1 VSLRRKLGLMSG
13 AGITPVLDHDLA
25 LWAAAVVANGGTV
38 SAARYAIVGR
48 FILAEKAAGLWTLTD
63 DYLGLWAE
71 NAIQAL
77 TSLKQRRLA
86 TAVNSPTFTADRN
99 YAFGTPKYINTG
111 FIPGT
116 HAVAMSVSSVHHEVY
131 ERTNVNGNSPMGV
144 ITSGPNQINTQTRSS
159 GNAIVS
165 VMGGNATYTLPAT
178 TSVGLT
184 QSGRSGATTSDN
196 YAAKNGVDMTRTVTY
211 SSLGTFLPTHSTYIG
226 GVNNA
231 GVLSQAKAAS
241 VGYVSFGG
249 KLNGTQR
256 AARYAN
262 VLAWATAVG
271 ANV

>member
-1 VSLRRKLGLMSG
+1 M
-13 AGITPVLDHDLA
+13 AGSAVPPGKDADLA
-25 LWAAAVVANGGTV
+25 LWLVAVAANGGTV
-38 SAARYAIVGR
+38 SAAREIIVR
-48 FILAEKAAGLWTLTD
+48 DFIIAEKAAGIWALTD

-71 NAIQAL
+71 NEIQAL

-86 TAVNSPTFTADRN
+86 TAVNTPTFTADRS
-99 YAFGTPKYINTG
+99 YAFGGTKYINTG

-144 ITSGPNQINTQTRSS
+144 ITSGANQINTQTRSS
-159 GNAIVS
+159 GTAIVA
-165 VMGGNATYTLPAT
+165 VMGGNGTYTLPT
-178 TSVGLT
+178 STSVGLT

-196 YAAKNGVDMTRTVTY
+196 YAAKNGVDMTRTATY
-211 SSLGTFLPTHSTYIG
+211 SSLGTFLPTHSIYIG
-226 GVNNA
+226 GVNSA
-231 GVLSQAKAAS
+231 GSLAQAKAAS

-249 KLNGTQR
+249 KLDGTQR

>member
-1 VSLRRKLGLMSG
+1 MSG
-13 AGITPVLDHDLA
+13 AGIVPVIDHDLA

-48 FILAEKAAGLWTLTD
+48 FILAEKAAGIWTLTD

-116 HAVAMSVSSVHHEVY
+116 HAVTMAVSSVHLESY
-131 ERTNVNGNSPMGV
+131 ERTNVNNNSPTGV
-144 ITSGPNQINTQTRSS
+144 ITSGANQINTQTRNS
-159 GNAIVS
+159 GNVVIS
-165 VMGGNATYTLPAT
+165 IMGGNATYPLTVVD
-178 TSVGLT
+178 SRGLT
-184 QSGRSGATTSDN
+184 QAGRNGATLNAHYVS
-196 YAAKNGVDMTRTVTY
+196 KNGVALARLATY
-211 SSLGTFLPTHSTYIG
+211 SSLGASLPTHSFYIG

-231 GVLSQAKAAS
+231 GSLSQAKATS
-241 VGYVSFGG
+241 VGYWAVGG
-249 KLNGTQR
+249 KLDETQR
-256 AARYAN
+256 AARYTN